1 MSKKDDEDTVVRF
14 PAKSG
19 KTRSSTEQIWGKKVY
34 QHGYAGVPSILIRGQ
49 QRLGLSPTQFNIVVQ
64 LLEYWFDPAKKP
76 FPTKR
81 DLAERIGVT
90 VKTVQNN
97 IRELE
102 KAGLIYR
109 EKRRS
114 AAGDWSSNIYHLD
127 GLIQKVQELEPDF
140 TAAREKRKAAK
151 AYAETPAGKRG

>member
-1 MSKKDDEDTVVRF
+1 MANDSDEETVVRF
-14 PAKSG
+14 PARGG
-19 KTRSSTEQIWGKKVY
+19 KKRSSTEQIWGRRVY
-34 QHGYAGVPSILIRGQ
+34 QHGYAGVPSILIRAQ
-49 QRLGLSPTQFNIVVQ
+49 RRLGLSPTQFNIVIQ
-64 LLEYWFDPAKKP
+64 LLDYWFDPARKP

-81 DLAERIGVT
+81 DLADRIGVT

-97 IRELE
+97 IRALE
-102 KAGLIYR
+102 NSGLIYR

-140 TAAREKRKAAK
+140 TAAREQRRAAR
-151 AYAETPAGKRG
+151 ARAETPIGKRA